1 LGCVADEETPNP
13 FNNPLFA
20 QFQRAMSAQGPLQ
33 WDVARQSALMAA
45 TQGVAEH
52 NVDPSRR
59 IAVENLARIVSMRVS
74 ESLGRDAAD
83 ASQVEVVNRA
93 TWVQRTLEAWKP
105 YFESLARALS
115 TGADTKA
122 EDAEA
127 QDPMLAMLGN
137 VSKMIAPSMLGMSVG
152 NLVGRLAVH
161 TFGQYDLP
169 LPREPHG
176 NLLIVVANVDAF
188 ADEWS
193 IPRDDMAIYALTHEL
208 VSHSM
213 FASAPLRS
221 AVSALIRDFAGG
233 FRADPGSISESISRL
248 DVSSGDPMKMLD
260 SLLSDPTLLLG
271 ASRSA
276 TQDRVAPVLDA
287 AVAALVGFVDHH
299 VDQVTAR
306 ILGNAARI
314 AEAVRRRRVAQ
325 SSDRVFVERL
335 LGIDITKER
344 VAAAHHFVQGVVERA
359 GDPGLAQLLDRDGAL
374 PTPAELAAP
383 GLWLARLE
391 TMS

>member
-1 LGCVADEETPNP
+1 MADEETPNP

-74 ESLGRDAAD
+74 ESLGRDAVD

-105 YFESLARALS
+105 YFDSLARALS

-122 EDAEA
+122 EDAET

-176 NLLIVVANVDAF
+176 NLLIVVANVDSF

-193 IPRDDMAIYALTHEL
+193 IHSDDMAIYALKHEL

-221 AVSALIRDFAGG
+221 AVGALIHDFAGG

-276 TQDRVAPVLDA
+276 AQDRAAPVLDA
-287 AVAALVGFVDHH
+287 AVASLVGFVDHH
-299 VDQVTAR
+299 VHQVTAR
-306 ILGNAARI
+306 
-314 AEAVRRRRVAQ
+314 
-325 SSDRVFVERL
+325 
-335 LGIDITKER
+335 
-344 VAAAHHFVQGVVERA
+344 
-359 GDPGLAQLLDRDGAL
+359 
-374 PTPAELAAP
+374 
-383 GLWLARLE
+383 
-391 TMS
+391 

>member
-1 LGCVADEETPNP
+1 MADEETPNP

-74 ESLGRDAAD
+74 ESLGRDAVD

-105 YFESLARALS
+105 YFDSLARALS

-122 EDAEA
+122 EDAET

-221 AVSALIRDFAGG
+221 AVGALIHDFAGG

-276 TQDRVAPVLDA
+276 AQDRVAPVLDA

-344 VAAAHHFVQGVVERA
+344 VAAARHFVQGVVERS